1 MYRNLAVIVSLLVV
15 PMSAS
20 ASETRIGA
28 GFGYGDCNDSEEA
41 CSSQEF
47 FRFSIE
53 QKITPQFSVDVVGDV
68 KPFHS
73 GERFNSYGINLKY
86 ALSSGPSSAYLKVG
100 PHYYERREFTSGSFG
115 SQGRSGVGVSTA
127 LGWQN
132 SPESRLGYGAEVW
145 YRTLDDFDAYGVSL
159 FVTYG
164 FNLF

>member
-1 MYRNLAVIVSLLVV
+1 MYKHLIVFASLLAVPI
-15 PMSAS
+15 SAI
-20 ASETRIGA
+20 ASETRVGA
-28 GFGYGDCNDSEEA
+28 GFGYGDCSGSEEK

-53 QKITPQFSVDVVGDV
+53 QKISPQLSIDVIGDL
-68 KPFHS
+68 KQFHS

-86 ALSSGPSSAYLKVG
+86 AFSPAPNSAYLKVG

-132 SPESRLGYGAEVW
+132 SPDSSVGYGAEIW

>member
-1 MYRNLAVIVSLLVV
+1 MYRALTILAPLLIF
-15 PMSAS
+15 PISAN
-20 ASETRIGA
+20 ASETRLGA
-28 GFGYGDCNDSEEA
+28 GFGYGDCTGSDAE

-47 FRFSIE
+47 FRLSIA
-53 QKITPQFSVDVVGDV
+53 QKLSPQLSIDLVGDL
-68 KPFHS
+68 KPFNS

-86 ALSSGPSSAYLKVG
+86 AFSPLPNSAYISVG

-115 SQGRSGVGVSTA
+115 SQSRSGVGLSTA

-145 YRTLDDFDAYGVSL
+145 YRTLDDFNAYGVSL

-164 FNLF
+164 FNIF